1 MDSLWDT
8 QENEN
13 APMSYRVQNGQACLI
28 YHHVSEATE
37 QSVLREYWN
46 ENENNPTTS
55 QWLCERA
62 YIQKEQEV

>member
-13 APMSYRVQNGQACLI
+13 APMSYRVQNGQALLI

-46 ENENNPTTS
+46 ENENNPTTP
-55 QWLCERA
+55 QWLCERS
-62 YIQKEQEV
+62 YIQKEQEI